1 MSKKVRILITGANGY
16 IGNCLF
22 NFLNKKFDVYGLD
35 KKSSFNKDIIKCNLL
50 DIKKLEKVLIKIQ
63 PKIVIHLAAQSL
75 VDETIN
81 QKKYYENNILATDIL
96 INLMKKNNINK
107 ILFSSTASVYKKNI
121 KPLRENSKIK
131 PSSYYAKTKL
141 VCEKN
146 IRKEKKLNSIILRFF
161 NVCSALDHP
170 ILGEL
175 HNPETHLIPTV
186 VYKFLKKQKIYIY
199 GKNFDTLD
207 GTCVR
212 DYIHIKDICFAV
224 EKSINYLLKK
234 NKSLIL
240 NIGNSKGYS
249 NYEIVNFFKKKIK
262 NKTIIKF
269 AKKRRGDVS
278 SLVCNSDKA
287 RKILSWEPTNS
298 NMKKIFQNEIN
309 WIKKLDKMGIKRKF
323 KTYL

>member
-1 MSKKVRILITGANGY
+1 MARKVRILITGANGY
-16 IGNCLF
+16 IGNCLS

-35 KKSSFNKDIIKCNLL
+35 KKNSFNNNIIKCNLL
-50 DIKKLEKVLIKIQ
+50 DIKKLEKILIKIK
-63 PKIVIHLAAQSL
+63 PNIIIHLAAQSL

-81 QKKYYENNILATDIL
+81 QKKYYENNILATNIL
-96 INLMKKNNINK
+96 VNVMKKCNINK

-121 KPLRENSKIK
+121 KPLRENSKLK
-131 PSSYYAKTKL
+131 PSSHYAKTKL

-146 IRKEKKLNSIILRFF
+146 IRKEKSLNSIIFRFF
-161 NVCSALDHP
+161 NVCSALDYP

-199 GKNFDTLD
+199 GKNFDTSD

-212 DYIHIKDICFAV
+212 DYIHIKDVCLAI

-234 NKSLIL
+234 NRSLLL
-240 NIGNSKGYS
+240 NIGNSRGYS
-249 NYEIVNFFKKKIK
+249 NYEIVNFVKKKIK

-269 AKKRRGDVS
+269 ANKRHGDVS

-287 RKILSWEPTNS
+287 RKILSWKSTNS